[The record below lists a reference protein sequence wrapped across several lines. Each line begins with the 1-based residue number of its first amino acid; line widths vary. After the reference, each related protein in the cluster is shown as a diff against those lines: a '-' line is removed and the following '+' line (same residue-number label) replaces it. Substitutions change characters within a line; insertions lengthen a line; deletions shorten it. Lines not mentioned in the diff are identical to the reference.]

1 MTQEESKE
9 QGQNEILN
17 SLSYEIDETINTT
30 ILQVLSEIQSRAN
43 DIIAIFNKSDQ
54 KFILLTLLN
63 SLLTFNQTIIGFPM
77 SLRQESDEIIKI
89 KIKDCLSNIKKILRK
104 VDMLFWITR
113 HRIDDVF
120 IESHPVLDYMEE
132 CIQTV
137 LDFLSDMRLELHA
150 SLSTIIEELDSI
162 KKEIIEASNL
172 FGKVSYDVL
181 TQFFI
186 DALQSW
192 NRDIVVLESYWKDK
206 VHSYYSKFSQE
217 IDSMRQEQKR
227 LTIFINQQT
236 LQHKK
241 ERVE

>member
-1 MTQEESKE
+1 MTQEERSK

-17 SLSYEIDETINTT
+17 ALTYEIDETINTT
-30 ILQVLSEIQSRAN
+30 ILQILSDIQSKVN
-43 DIIAIFNKSDQ
+43 DIIAIFNQTDQ

-77 SLRQESDEIIKI
+77 SLRQESDEVIKR
-89 KIKDCLSNIKKILRK
+89 KIRDDLTNIKKILRR

-120 IESHPVLDYMEE
+120 VESHPVLDYMEE
-132 CIQTV
+132 CIKTV
-137 LDFLSDMRLELHA
+137 LNFLSEMRLELHKT
-150 SLSTIIEELDSI
+150 LSSIIRELDSI
-162 KKEIIEASNL
+162 HNEIVEASNL

-186 DALQSW
+186 DSLQIWNQDILAL
-192 NRDIVVLESYWKDK
+192 ETYWKDK
-206 VHSYYSKFSQE
+206 VHDYYRKFNKE
-217 IDSMRQEQKR
+217 MDSMRKEQQR

-236 LQHKK
+236 LQHKR